1 MFNKIKKTL
10 IFLLLF
16 YIITGFF
23 ILPLILKPQLKKII
37 EQETNTKVTIGSVYF
52 NPFIFKLELT
62 NLAITDR
69 QKKPLVGFKS
79 LLANVNPSSLFVG
92 AFKIK
97 EILLESPKVHLVYE
111 KNRSVN
117 LLNILKQN
125 KQQDA
130 NLQDKNSS
138 STLPRLIIKSIKLED
153 GHIDYKDFTRKTP
166 FAFSLNNI
174 GFALK
179 NIDTKDI
186 NQSKAVLRLYA
197 TLDDGG
203 FVDFKSKIASL
214 TPLKLNGSLSFEA
227 SKLYTEWKY
236 MQDVLNLEVA
246 DGKISFDAKY
256 ALNLDDLNAT
266 KVDIT
271 KLSLEKLRIKP
282 KNREKDVLNL
292 KNLYAKNVQI
302 EPFMQEVNI
311 GKIGLSELSVKA
323 KRYKNGK
330 FDWLD
335 YLKIDRAHN
344 DKNAT
349 TKNKENNDTLPWSVT
364 LKNLALEK
372 MSLNFDDLAVKP
384 HVVTKIN
391 ELNIFAQNMTLKGE
405 QPFSYQINM
414 NMNENTLCTM
424 QGTLA
429 HKNLNLT
436 STVACKDFNIV
447 QYKPYIDTMAKNNLR
462 RYDVN
467 LNSLLVDVGANAKVE
482 DVNNSMIISVN
493 KGSLALKK
501 LKISK
506 KSTKESL
513 ATFQNFQI
521 SGFSLDT
528 KKRDVNIDTIAVN
541 NLVAKVQRYS
551 NLKFNIENLIVP
563 KKAKQRKKTQAT
575 KEPDYKVNV
584 KTVVLH
590 NAKVE
595 FTDKTVAKT
604 QRQKIDKIN
613 VTLHNVNLAKNRW
626 LNYKAS
632 LRVNAKGIIK
642 ADGKLRHT
650 PLKQSG
656 NIMIKDLSLVALT
669 PYLQEKTFLSLDEGK
684 VYLKAKESYAHSQ
697 KKPDLKLKGTFKLN
711 SLFVTNRADNNASL
725 LSLNELK
732 IKPFTLELFPNRL
745 YIDEVN
751 VNSFYVSAKIDENK
765 TINFAKLMKPYKA
778 DLNSTS
784 KSDINT
790 TSTPFP
796 VKIAKMNV
804 KNGSAQFM
812 DLSLPIKFKTD
823 IHDVNGVIDAI
834 SSTPGDTT
842 HVDIN
847 GEIDKYGS
855 TKLKGSLDSSNPK
868 GYTDLDF
875 NFKNLDLHSMSGY
888 SASFAGYKINSGK
901 LFLDLGYK
909 ILHSDLNATNNI
921 TINKIQL
928 GDELEGKNINHLP
941 LGFVIGL
948 LEDNDGIIDID
959 MPIEGN
965 LDEPDFKYG
974 ALVWKTL
981 GNLIVK
987 AVASP
992 FKFLGSMMGIGGE
1005 ELAFVSFEFGKDDI
1019 TPPQREKLDKIAKIM
1034 KKRHKLTLEV
1044 SGAYDIEHD
1053 KKALKFQ
1060 KLVNIVMKKSGV
1072 ENLQNNKTALNI
1084 DILEEVY
1091 EDSRDGDTLEKIRE
1105 QLHKNYKG
1113 EKFDRM
1119 YQNKLI
1125 EICTNIQTIKKD
1137 ALLTLAQQREKNIK
1151 AYLVNNKSIPEE
1163 RIELGDLQKLNEDE
1177 TQFTKVNLNIKVEKD
1192 IVK

>member
-1 MFNKIKKTL
+1 LFNKIKKTL

-16 YIITGFF
+16 YIIAGFF
-23 ILPLILKPQLKKII
+23 ILPLILKPQLQKII
-37 EQETNTKVTIGSVYF
+37 QQETNTKVAISFVYF
-52 NPFIFKLELT
+52 NPLIFRLEVDDLT
-62 NLAITDR
+62 ISDM

-79 LLANVNPSSLFVG
+79 LLINIDPSSLFIG
-92 AFKIK
+92 AFEIK
-97 EILLESPKVHLVYE
+97 RILLESPTIHLVYE
-111 KNRSVN
+111 KNRTVN
-117 LLNILKQN
+117 LLNILKKS
-125 KQQDA
+125 KQEAESQD
-130 NLQDKNSS
+130 DNSS
-138 STLPRLIIKSIKLED
+138 STLPRVIIKSIKLVN

-166 FAFSLNNI
+166 FAFSLDNI

-186 NQSKAVLRLYA
+186 NQSNAAIRLYS
-197 TLDDGG
+197 TLGDGG
-203 FVDFKSKIASL
+203 FVDFKSKILSL
-214 TPLKLNGSLSFEA
+214 APLKLNGSLSFEA

-246 DGKISFDAKY
+246 DGKISFNAKY
-256 ALNLDDLNAT
+256 SLNLDDVNAT
-266 KVDIT
+266 KVDIVN
-271 KLSLEKLRIKP
+271 LSLKKLRIKP
-282 KNREKDVLNL
+282 KNRGKDVLNL
-292 KNLYAKNVQI
+292 RNLYAKNIQI
-302 EPFMQEVNI
+302 KPFTQEVRIN
-311 GKIGLSELSVKA
+311 KVGLSGLSVQV
-323 KRYKNGK
+323 KRYENGK
-330 FDWLD
+330 FDWLE

-349 TKNKENNDTLPWSVT
+349 AKENNETLPWSVS
-364 LKNLALEK
+364 LKNLVLEK
-372 MSLNFDDLAVKP
+372 MSLDFDDLAVKP
-384 HVVTKIN
+384 NVITKIN
-391 ELNIFAQNMTLKGE
+391 ELNIFAQNVTLKG
-405 QPFSYQINM
+405 QKPFAYQINM
-414 NMNENTLCTM
+414 NMNENTLCNM
-424 QGTLA
+424 QGTFA
-429 HKNLNLT
+429 HKNLNLI
-436 STVACKDFNIV
+436 STLNCKDFNV
-447 QYKPYIDTMAKNNLR
+447 VHYKPYINTIAKNNLS
-462 RYDVN
+462 RYDLD
-467 LNSLLVDVGANAKVE
+467 LNSLLADIGADVKVE
-482 DVNNSMIISVN
+482 DVNNSMLINVN
-493 KGSLALKK
+493 KGSLALKT

-528 KKRDVNIDTIAVN
+528 IKRDINIDTIALN
-541 NLVAKVQRYS
+541 NLAAKLQRYK
-551 NLKFNIENLIVP
+551 NLKFNIENLIIP
-563 KKAKQRKKTQAT
+563 KKAKQSKKTQQT

-584 KTVVLH
+584 KTVALR

-632 LRVNAKGIIK
+632 MRINTKGIVR

-656 NIMIKDLSLVALT
+656 NILIKDLSLVALT
-669 PYLQEKTFLSLDEGK
+669 PYLQEKTFLSLDDGK
-684 VYLKAKESYAHSQ
+684 IYLKAKESYMPS
-697 KKPDLKLKGTFKLN
+697 KKNPDLRLKGTFKLN
-711 SLFVTNRADNNASL
+711 SLFVTNRGDHNAL
-725 LSLNELK
+725 LFSLNELK

-751 VNSFYVSAKIDENK
+751 VDSFYVSAKIDENK
-765 TINFAKLMKPYKA
+765 TINFAKVMKP
-778 DLNSTS
+778 S
-784 KSDINT
+784 KENLNT

-796 VKIAKMNV
+796 VKIVKMNV
-804 KNGSAQFM
+804 KNGSAEFM
-812 DLSLPIKFKTD
+812 DLSLPIKFKTY

-868 GYTDLDF
+868 EYVDLDF

-888 SASFAGYKINSGK
+888 SASFAGYKIDSGK

-909 ILHSDLNATNNI
+909 ISHSNLNATNNI
-921 TINKIQL
+921 TIKKIKL
-928 GDELEGKNINHLP
+928 GDELEGENINHLP

-992 FKFLGSMMGIGGE
+992 FKFLGSMLGMDGE
-1005 ELAFVSFEFGKDDI
+1005 KLAFVSFEFGKSDI
-1019 TPPQREKLDKIAKIM
+1019 TPPQREKLDQIAKIM
-1034 KKRHKLTLEV
+1034 NKRQKISLDI
-1044 SGAYDIEHD
+1044 SGSYDIEHD

-1060 KLVNIVMKKSGV
+1060 KLVRVVMKKSGV
-1072 ENLQNNKTALNI
+1072 ENLDNNKTALNTEM
-1084 DILEEVY
+1084 LEEVY
-1091 EDSRDGDTLEKIRE
+1091 NDAKDDDKLDKIKEEFEKQYQGKE
-1105 QLHKNYKG
+1105 
-1113 EKFDRM
+1113 FDRM
-1119 YQNKLI
+1119 YQNRLI
-1125 EICTNIQTIKKD
+1125 EICTDIQTIDKD
-1137 ALLTLAQQREKNIK
+1137 ALVQLAQQREKNIK
-1151 AYLVNNKSIPEE
+1151 AYLVNKKFIPAE
-1163 RIELGDLQKLNEDE
+1163 RIKLGDIQKVNENKAK
-1177 TQFTKVNLNIKVEKD
+1177 FIKVNLNIEVNKAR
-1192 IVK
+1192 